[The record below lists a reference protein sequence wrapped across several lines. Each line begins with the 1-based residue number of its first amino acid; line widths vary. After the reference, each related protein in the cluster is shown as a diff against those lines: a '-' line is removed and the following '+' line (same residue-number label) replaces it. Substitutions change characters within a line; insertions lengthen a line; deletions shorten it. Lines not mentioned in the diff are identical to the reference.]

1 MAHYHKPDAVTAR
14 VINPLII
21 ALTKLGLSAPFH
33 KYCHGFRAHFA
44 ANMRGIVRIAA
55 IAFTKG
61 CFPCVGL
68 SRATVR
74 SFPRRSWSRRQRWPS
89 KEPCSTRC
97 GNGPPWCC
105 FCITSRLCP
114 TSRPRNKCSCI
125 CVRCNDGAAVGPQA
139 TFPSKTSQDGAAR
152 RLSPPLDHALVKAVA
167 CELIAET
174 KQPLSRQSLADVTVR
189 ARTALGKPLSRSTV
203 WRMLATDA
211 IKPWRY
217 KYWIF
222 PRDPA
227 FAEKAGPILDLYAG
241 KWQGK
246 FLGPKD
252 HVLSADEKTS
262 IQARIRCHPSLP
274 PTPGRPASIEN
285 EYERGGALQYLAA
298 WDVRRGYVMG
308 RCEPTTGIAPF
319 GRLVD
324 QVLAEEPYRS
334 GERLFWIVD
343 NGSSHRG
350 AAAKQRLSQV
360 DSRIILVHTPV
371 HASWLNQVEI
381 YFSIIQRKV
390 LTPNDFADLE
400 AIRLRLAFYEE
411 LSNQSP
417 TPFQWKFDRTKLA
430 TLLAKIEARRMALAD
445 TQYTC
450 LEEAA

>member
-1 MAHYHKPDAVTAR
+1 
-14 VINPLII
+14 
-21 ALTKLGLSAPFH
+21 
-33 KYCHGFRAHFA
+33 
-44 ANMRGIVRIAA
+44 
-55 IAFTKG
+55 
-61 CFPCVGL
+61 
-68 SRATVR
+68 
-74 SFPRRSWSRRQRWPS
+74 
-89 KEPCSTRC
+89 
-97 GNGPPWCC
+97 
-105 FCITSRLCP
+105 
-114 TSRPRNKCSCI
+114 
-125 CVRCNDGAAVGPQA
+125 
-139 TFPSKTSQDGAAR
+139 
-152 RLSPPLDHALVKAVA
+152 LDHALVKAVA

-241 KWQGK
+241 KWQGQC
-246 FLGPKD
+246 LGPKD

-308 RCEPTTGIAPF
+308 RCEPTTGIVPF

-350 AAAKQRLSQV
+350 AAAMQRLSQV

-445 TQYTC
+445 AQYTC

>member
-1 MAHYHKPDAVTAR
+1 MRALFLYPPRALGRRMLRARRRAVRRMGYAHSGREEGAPMAHYHKPDAVTAR

-97 GNGPPWCC
+97 GTGPPWCC

-174 KQPLSRQSLADVTVR
+174 KQPLSRQSLADVTV
-189 ARTALGKPLSRSTV
+189 
-203 WRMLATDA
+203 W
-211 IKPWRY
+211 
-217 KYWIF
+217 
-222 PRDPA
+222 
-227 FAEKAGPILDLYAG
+227 
-241 KWQGK
+241 
-246 FLGPKD
+246 
-252 HVLSADEKTS
+252 
-262 IQARIRCHPSLP
+262 
-274 PTPGRPASIEN
+274 
-285 EYERGGALQYLAA
+285 
-298 WDVRRGYVMG
+298 
-308 RCEPTTGIAPF
+308 
-319 GRLVD
+319 
-324 QVLAEEPYRS
+324 
-334 GERLFWIVD
+334 
-343 NGSSHRG
+343 
-350 AAAKQRLSQV
+350 
-360 DSRIILVHTPV
+360 
-371 HASWLNQVEI
+371 
-381 YFSIIQRKV
+381 
-390 LTPNDFADLE
+390 
-400 AIRLRLAFYEE
+400 
-411 LSNQSP
+411 
-417 TPFQWKFDRTKLA
+417 
-430 TLLAKIEARRMALAD
+430 
-445 TQYTC
+445 
-450 LEEAA
+450 